1 MSILVDV
8 PSLTALTSTKTH
20 SLSILLDLGDQRITV
35 LNHIGILLVLVIG
48 TIRLNDTV
56 DAVDSAGN
64 TVVGNEFGKV
74 TVKMLASI

>member
-20 SLSILLDLGDQRITV
+20 SLSILLNLGDQRITV

>member
-1 MSILVDV
+1 MSILVDI

-35 LNHIGILLVLVIG
+35 LNHVGILLVLVVG
-48 TIRLNDTV
+48 AIRLNDTV
-56 DAVDSAGN
+56 DTVDGAGN